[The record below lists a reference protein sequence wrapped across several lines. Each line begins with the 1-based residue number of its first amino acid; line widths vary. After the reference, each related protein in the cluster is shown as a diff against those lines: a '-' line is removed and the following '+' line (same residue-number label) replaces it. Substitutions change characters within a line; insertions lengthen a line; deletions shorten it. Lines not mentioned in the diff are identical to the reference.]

1 MPSPLPSDFLTRCA
15 EALRPLMRTIALREA
30 LLAQAYQVAARN
42 LLDRI
47 DTSGSPKE
55 AAWKASQ
62 TALEYGCL
70 DDGSQALE
78 ALLKVAREEVGED
91 KKPAIDRLID
101 EVSTLC
107 SEGRKWET
115 VYLRRFEALL
125 TPLNGGSTRLGR
137 SRALLVGAGAETA
150 LMAEAHRLYAAALTD
165 TTAPLPVWID
175 LSAWHDG
182 RSTLRSLTVAAM
194 KESDAR
200 VRRMLGENRLALLLS
215 RLDQLPNVTRR
226 QTIQDFL
233 IDYPQ
238 LSVLIAAQDA
248 PGIDL
253 GIERV
258 SVP

>member
-1 MPSPLPSDFLTRCA
+1 MALPSDFLTRCA
-15 EALRPLMRTIALREA
+15 DALRPLMRTIALREA
-30 LLAQAYQVAARN
+30 LLAEAYQTAAPR
-42 LLDRI
+42 LLDQI
-47 DTSGSPKE
+47 DTAGAPRD
-55 AAWKASQ
+55 AALRAAQ
-62 TALEYGCL
+62 AALAFGCL
-70 DDGSQALE
+70 DDGAQALE
-78 ALLKVAREEVGED
+78 ALLKVARTRVGLDEQA
-91 KKPAIDRLID
+91 KIDGLID
-101 EVSTLC
+101 SASELC

-115 VYLRRFEALL
+115 VYLRRFETLL
-125 TPLNGGSTRLGR
+125 TPLNGGSSHPGR

-182 RSTLRSLTVAAM
+182 RSTLRSLAVAAM

-200 VRRMLGENRLALLLS
+200 VRRMLGENRIALLLS
-215 RLDQLPNVTRR
+215 RLDQLPNATRR

-238 LSVLIAAQDA
+238 LPVLIAAQDA

-253 GIERV
+253 GIERAA
-258 SVP
+258 VP

>member
-1 MPSPLPSDFLTRCA
+1 MALPPDFLTRCA
-15 EALRPLMRTIALREA
+15 ETLRPLMRTIAMREA
-30 LLAQAYQVAARN
+30 LLAQAYQTAARS
-42 LLDRI
+42 LLDQI
-47 DTSGSPKE
+47 DTSGSPAE
-55 AAWKASQ
+55 AALKAAQ

-70 DDGSQALE
+70 EDGSQALE
-78 ALLKVAREEVGED
+78 ALLKVARGAVGED
-91 KKPAIDRLID
+91 KKAQIDRLID
-101 EVSTLC
+101 EVSALC
-107 SEGRKWET
+107 SGGRRWEIA
-115 VYLRRFEALL
+115 YLRRFETLL
-125 TPLNGGSTRLGR
+125 TPLNSGSLNLGR
-137 SRALLVGAGAETA
+137 ARALLVGAGAETA

-215 RLDQLPNVTRR
+215 RLDQLPNVSRR

-233 IDYPQ
+233 NDYPQ
-238 LSVLIAAQDA
+238 LPVLIAAQDA
-248 PGIDL
+248 PEIDL
-253 GIERV
+253 DIERV

>member
-1 MPSPLPSDFLTRCA
+1 MALPPDFLTRCT
-15 EALRPLMRTIALREA
+15 ELLRPLMRTIAMREA
-30 LLAQAYQVAARN
+30 LLAQAYHSAARK

-47 DTSGSPKE
+47 DTSGSPAE
-55 AAWKASQ
+55 AALKAAQ

-70 DDGSQALE
+70 EDGSQALE
-78 ALLKVAREEVGED
+78 ALLKVARDEVGED
-91 KKPAIDRLID
+91 KKPLVDRLID
-101 EVSTLC
+101 EVSVLC
-107 SEGRKWET
+107 SGGRKWET
-115 VYLRRFEALL
+115 AYLRRFEALL

-150 LMAEAHRLYAAALTD
+150 LMAEAHRLYTAALTD

-200 VRRMLGENRLALLLS
+200 VRRMLSENRLALLLS
-215 RLDQLPNVTRR
+215 RLDQLPNASRR

-233 IDYPQ
+233 NDNPLIP
-238 LSVLIAAQDA
+238 VLIAALDA
-248 PGIDL
+248 SGIDL
-253 GIERV
+253 DIERV
-258 SVP
+258 AVP